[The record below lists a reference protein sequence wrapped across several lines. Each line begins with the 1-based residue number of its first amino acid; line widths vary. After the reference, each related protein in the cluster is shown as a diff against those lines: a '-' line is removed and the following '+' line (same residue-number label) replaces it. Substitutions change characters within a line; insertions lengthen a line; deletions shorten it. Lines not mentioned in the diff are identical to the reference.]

1 MAKFARPH
9 PAIKRGDKER
19 RVFFSLVG
27 VTVCLLVVL
36 LVLINNKSA
45 SAKQDRMASQ
55 SAASL
60 SAGVGNVVLY
70 APVADVPPGTKL
82 SAVELKEVYWPR
94 HQIPEGAIRDASE
107 AKALFAKN
115 KLAANMP
122 LVRAALSSQPT
133 RNALALTK
141 GYRAVAIDVDATSGI
156 EGHAL
161 PGTRVDV
168 VLTYNKDEELT
179 SKVIVQNARVLSY
192 GGDDKSIQDRELDMI
207 EGPAK
212 PSSTI
217 TLEVLPQDALK
228 ISTARQVGRL
238 SLIMRATDDDQGPAV
253 TEMGKRDLDGEM
265 PRKPAQT
272 SANCSKGRVKMG
284 GREFMVG
291 CDGTI
296 NQLVDSDEPR

>member
-9 PAIKRGDKER
+9 PALKRGDKER
-19 RVFFSLVG
+19 KVFFSLVG
-27 VTVCLLVVL
+27 ITVCLLIVL

-45 SAKQDRMASQ
+45 NAKQDRMASQ
-55 SAASL
+55 SASSL

-70 APVADVPPGTKL
+70 APIADVPPGTKL
-82 SAVELKEVYWPR
+82 SQVELKEVYWPR
-94 HQIPEGAIRDASE
+94 HQIPDGAIRDAGE
-107 AKALFAKN
+107 AKALYAKN
-115 KLAANMP
+115 KLVANMP

-168 VLTYNKDEELT
+168 VLTYDKEEELT

-192 GGDDKSIQDRELDMI
+192 GGDDKMIQDRELDML
-207 EGPAK
+207 EGPTR

-238 SLIMRATDDDQGPAV
+238 SLLMRAADDDQGPAV
-253 TEMGKRDLDGEM
+253 TELGKRDLDGEL
-265 PRKPAQT
+265 PRKPQQT
-272 SANCSKGRVKMG
+272 NGNCSKGRVKMG

-291 CDGTI
+291 CDGSI